1 MHIGLH
7 GVPVPVVQHKSK
19 LEYVDK
25 LQLNFQ
31 QHISQK
37 SCELV

>member
-1 MHIGLH
+1 MH

-25 LQLNFQ
+25 LHLDFQ
-31 QHISQK
+31 HHISQK
-37 SCELV
+37 SDELV